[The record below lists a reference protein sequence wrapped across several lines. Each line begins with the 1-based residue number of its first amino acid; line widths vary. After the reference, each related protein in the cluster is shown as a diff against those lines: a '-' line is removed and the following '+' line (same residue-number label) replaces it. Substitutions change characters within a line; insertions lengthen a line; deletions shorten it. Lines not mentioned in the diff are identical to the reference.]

1 MEDYEIDD
9 VRNRRLAT
17 QGELSVSVEAS
28 QGILMQFVV
37 ANLGSV
43 VLRNITF
50 EVPSELLPLLKS
62 PNVFT
67 RGIRELQPRKRYT
80 LNWGT
85 YLNLTAE
92 TSSHPTVFDITAT
105 YNVGLASELSSD
117 VFHIDLQDYWNTAV
131 ERSDLDRLG
140 ETLKKSVD
148 DLTGEVR
155 RLVQHAERLTRIAAP
170 TGMSLSVTALRNL
183 RHVLSGDDAFE
194 RLAGAEP
201 ETLMEVLDVEPRLAV
216 ELAKFLRARGK
227 VGRLEDVEGMT
238 PELLAAV
245 RSQFKL

>member
-1 MEDYEIDD
+1 
-9 VRNRRLAT
+9 
-17 QGELSVSVEAS
+17 
-28 QGILMQFVV
+28 
-37 ANLGSV
+37 
-43 VLRNITF
+43 
-50 EVPSELLPLLKS
+50 
-62 PNVFT
+62 
-67 RGIRELQPRKRYT
+67 
-80 LNWGT
+80 
-85 YLNLTAE
+85 
-92 TSSHPTVFDITAT
+92 VFDITAT